1 MWFFNNSRNL
11 FKLEEKVAQLEDKL
25 NQRYEEYDSMHE
37 SLNVLCKELRDFLT
51 EEENTV
57 TINDIQQEEN
67 NLKAI
72 RQDRE
77 AGTQDR

>member
-11 FKLEEKVAQLEDKL
+11 SKLEEKVAQLEDKL

-57 TINDIQQEEN
+57 TINDIQQEKD

-77 AGTQDR
+77 TGAQD

>member
-11 FKLEEKVAQLEDKL
+11 SKLEEKVAQLEDKL

-57 TINDIQQEEN
+57 TINDIQQEED

-77 AGTQDR
+77 TGTQDR

>member
-11 FKLEEKVAQLEDKL
+11 SKLEEKVAQLEDKL

-57 TINDIQQEEN
+57 TIHDIQQEED

-72 RQDRE
+72 RQNRE
-77 AGTQDR
+77 TGTQDR